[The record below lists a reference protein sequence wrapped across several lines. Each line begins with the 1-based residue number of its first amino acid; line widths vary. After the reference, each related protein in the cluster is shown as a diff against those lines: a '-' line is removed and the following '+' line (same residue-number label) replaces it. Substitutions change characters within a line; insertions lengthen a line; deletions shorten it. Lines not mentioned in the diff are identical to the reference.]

1 MKIYNVKM
9 VKTEMAR
16 GLPKLCRNQ
25 NPFGSLQ
32 TNPQAGA
39 WWVKLYLFVKKKCF
53 LVLPSVE
60 CAPQGA
66 LSSVNPPNPIT
77 HSSEM
82 VFLCR

>member
-1 MKIYNVKM
+1 M
-9 VKTEMAR
+9 VKTEMANFVEI
-16 GLPKLCRNQ
+16 K

>member
-1 MKIYNVKM
+1 MKIYNVNM
-9 VKTEMAR
+9 VKTEMANFVEI
-16 GLPKLCRNQ
+16 K

-32 TNPQAGA
+32 TNSQAGA